1 MIVNLFEIPIYI
13 GEVDL
18 NKIKL
23 INQKLEKIWLSETNS
38 SYKNTLDEKVENVID
53 KDSLTYLLKSII
65 KLFEEKQQ
73 QKFKISLINIW
84 ENIYKNNDFQEPHI
98 HPDADFSFIIY
109 KKVDKDGGKT
119 LFFNP
124 SRNFIDPFSNI
135 SYMYNKEFQPFCKE
149 GQIVLFPSFLEH
161 MVLRTS
167 NQHTISGNIR
177 FNKLE
182 D

>member
-13 GEVDL
+13 GEIDL
-18 NKIKL
+18 KKIKL
-23 INQKLEKIWLSETNS
+23 INQKLEKTWLSDTNS
-38 SYKNTLDEKVENVID
+38 SYKNTLDENIENVID
-53 KDSLTYLLKSII
+53 KDSLTYLLKSIV

-73 QKFKISLINIW
+73 QKFEISLINIW
-84 ENIYKNNDFQEPHI
+84 ENIYNNNDFQEPHI
-98 HPDADFSFIIY
+98 HTKSDFSFIIY
-109 KKVDKDGGKT
+109 KKVEKNGGKT

-135 SYMYNKEFQPFCKE
+135 SYMYDKTFQPHCKK

-161 MVLRTS
+161 MVLKTS

-177 FNKLE
+177 FIKQ
-182 D
+182 

>member
-23 INQKLEKIWLSETNS
+23 INQKLEKIWLSDTNS

>member
-23 INQKLEKIWLSETNS
+23 INQKLEKIWLSDTNS
-38 SYKNTLDEKVENVID
+38 SYKNTLDEKVENVIY